1 MNFYLS
7 GPSLV
12 FDCLRPPHELI
23 VNSDLAK
30 SLCVVVWDHHVC
42 PDFDFL
48 SCDDESASG
57 LHWKLSGSGRPHTE
71 THDLEVARVR
81 GPEPGK
87 TNM

>member
-1 MNFYLS
+1 M
-7 GPSLV
+7 P
-12 FDCLRPPHELI
+12 
-23 VNSDLAK
+23 DLAK

-48 SCDDESASG
+48 PCDDESASG
-57 LHWKLSGSGRPHTE
+57 LHWKLSGAGRPHTE

-87 TNM
+87 QTCEIYILLVYQKT